1 MDSLRKLAHDLNNVT
16 FVIYGYAQRL
26 EEAIAKT
33 DPLQEDVQ
41 AILDEIPRLT
51 AVVDRI
57 RGLGDPADLDAD
69 VLVDSERQ

>member
-1 MDSLRKLAHDLNNVT
+1 MSAPRKIAHDLNNIT

-26 EEAIAKT
+26 EEVLPKN

-41 AILDEIPRLT
+41 AILNEIPRLT

-57 RGLGDPADLDAD
+57 RELDEESS
-69 VLVDSERQ
+69 DSAA

>member
-1 MDSLRKLAHDLNNVT
+1 MPIRSAMSAPRKIAHDLNNIT

-26 EEAIAKT
+26 EEALPKG

-41 AILDEIPRLT
+41 AILNEVPRLT

-57 RGLGDPADLDAD
+57 RELDGESS
-69 VLVDSERQ
+69 DSAA

>member
-1 MDSLRKLAHDLNNVT
+1 MDSLRRIAHDLNNVT

-26 EEAIAKT
+26 EEALAKT

-41 AILDEIPRLT
+41 AILAEIPRLT
-51 AVVDRI
+51 AVVERI
-57 RGLGDPADLDAD
+57 RGVGDPAELAAD

>member
-1 MDSLRKLAHDLNNVT
+1 MSAPRKIAHDLNNIS

-41 AILDEIPRLT
+41 AILNEIPRLT

-57 RGLGDPADLDAD
+57 RELD
-69 VLVDSERQ
+69 ERSSDAA

>member
-1 MDSLRKLAHDLNNVT
+1 MPIRSVMSAPRKIAHDLNNIA

-26 EEAIAKT
+26 EEAIPQG

-41 AILDEIPRLT
+41 AILNEIPRLT

-57 RGLGDPADLDAD
+57 RELDDESSEPAA
-69 VLVDSERQ
+69 

>member
-1 MDSLRKLAHDLNNVT
+1 MSAPRKIAHDLNNIT

-26 EEAIAKT
+26 EEVLPKD

-41 AILDEIPRLT
+41 AILNEIPRLT

-57 RGLGDPADLDAD
+57 RELDEESS
-69 VLVDSERQ
+69 DSAA

>member
-1 MDSLRKLAHDLNNVT
+1 MDSLRRIAHDLNNVT

-26 EEAIAKT
+26 EEALAST

-41 AILDEIPRLT
+41 AILSEIPRLT

-57 RGLGDPADLDAD
+57 RDAGDPAESAAD
-69 VLVDSERQ
+69 VLVDAERQ